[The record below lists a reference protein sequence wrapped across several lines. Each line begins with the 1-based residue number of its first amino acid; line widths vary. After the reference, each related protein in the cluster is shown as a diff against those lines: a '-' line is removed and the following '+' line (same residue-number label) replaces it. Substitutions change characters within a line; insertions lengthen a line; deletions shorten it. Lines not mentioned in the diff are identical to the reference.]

1 MKFKELKQD
10 IKLQEFRQ
18 NNSKLPRI
26 YCDMDGVLC
35 NFEQLE
41 KAVVV
46 MLITMGIRTQTKI
59 QNNKR

>member
-35 NFEQLE
+35 DFATCL
-41 KAVVV
+41 KKVG
-46 MLITMGIRTQTKI
+46 MLYHNGKRT
-59 QNNKR
+59 

>member
-35 NFEQLE
+35 NFEQAAE
-41 KAVVV
+41 KAVG
-46 MLITMGIRTQTKI
+46 MLYHNGQKNLTK
-59 QNNKR
+59 NLKL

>member
-35 NFEQLE
+35 NFEQ
-41 KAVVV
+41 AC
-46 MLITMGIRTQTKI
+46 
-59 QNNKR
+59 

>member
-35 NFEQLE
+35 NFEQLL
-41 KAVVV
+41 KKSSWYAF
-46 MLITMGIRTQTKI
+46 ITMGKRT
-59 QNNKR
+59 